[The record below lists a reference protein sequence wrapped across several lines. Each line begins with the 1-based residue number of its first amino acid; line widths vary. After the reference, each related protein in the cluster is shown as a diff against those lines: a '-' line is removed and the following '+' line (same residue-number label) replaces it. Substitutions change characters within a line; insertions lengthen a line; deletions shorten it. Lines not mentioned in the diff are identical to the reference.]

1 MGFQYERRKQ
11 LNYMELANDIPS
23 IELKGRNFLDL
34 LNNNYCSIKPTYIKD
49 DTWLNFWTFK
59 IFVCESN
66 YSYHQLHTYRR
77 ILAEI
82 FS

>member
-1 MGFQYERRKQ
+1 MGFEYERRKQ

-49 DTWLNFWTFK
+49 DTWLK
-59 IFVCESN
+59 IFGHLKSLCVRAATAITN
-66 YSYHQLHTYRR
+66 YTPIEEY
-77 ILAEI
+77 
-82 FS
+82 